1 MAQTEAPPLSETPSG
16 TDTVL
21 DVVNLTKNFGG
32 LAAVQN
38 LDFYVDRGSITSLI
52 GPNGAGKSTVFNLI
66 SGLYKPDTGEIK
78 LDGRD
83 IAGQSPDRVQK
94 RGIARTFQNQ
104 RLFANLSVL
113 ENVLIGYHSR
123 LHAGLFGDILKP
135 PWVRHEEHRARDLA
149 MDALRLFGD
158 RLAPSAHRRCVD
170 LAYADR
176 RLLELARAIVSEP
189 RLLMLDEPSAGM
201 NPTET
206 VEFMGYVR
214 AIRER
219 GITVL
224 LIEHNL
230 NVVMGISE
238 RIVVLDYGTKISEGL
253 PEQVRNDERV
263 IEAYLGRRSTSG
275 RG

>member
-1 MAQTEAPPLSETPSG
+1 MAQTYTPHASESS
-16 TDTVL
+16 TVADNVL
-21 DVVNLTKNFGG
+21 EVTNLTKNFGG

-38 LDFYVDRGSITSLI
+38 LDFYVARGSITSLI

-66 SGLYKPDTGEIK
+66 SGLYTPDTGEI
-78 LDGRD
+78 LFDGRD
-83 IAGQSPDRVQK
+83 IAGLSPDRVQK

-123 LHAGLFGDILKP
+123 LHAGLFGNVIKP
-135 PWVRHEEHRARDLA
+135 PWVRNEERRARQLA
-149 MDALRLFGD
+149 MDALGLFGD
-158 RLAPSAHRRCVD
+158 RLAPAAYRRCMD

-189 RLLMLDEPSAGM
+189 QLLMLDEPSAGM

-214 AIRER
+214 AIRDR
-219 GITVL
+219 GTTVL

-230 NVVMGISE
+230 NVVMGMSE

-253 PEQVRNDERV
+253 PEEVRNDERV
-263 IEAYLGRRSTSG
+263 IEAYLGRRSTSA

>member
-1 MAQTEAPPLSETPSG
+1 M
-16 TDTVL
+16 
-21 DVVNLTKNFGG
+21 
-32 LAAVQN
+32 
-38 LDFYVDRGSITSLI
+38 
-52 GPNGAGKSTVFNLI
+52 
-66 SGLYKPDTGEIK
+66 
-78 LDGRD
+78 
-83 IAGQSPDRVQK
+83 
-94 RGIARTFQNQ
+94 
-104 RLFANLSVL
+104 
-113 ENVLIGYHSR
+113 
-123 LHAGLFGDILKP
+123 
-135 PWVRHEEHRARDLA
+135 
-149 MDALRLFGD
+149 
-158 RLAPSAHRRCVD
+158 D

-214 AIRER
+214 AIRES

-253 PEQVRNDERV
+253 PEKVRNDERV
-263 IEAYLGRRSTSG
+263 IEAYLGRRSTSA
-275 RG
+275 

>member
-1 MAQTEAPPLSETPSG
+1 MVQTETSPAPDTPASA
-16 TDTVL
+16 DSVL
-21 DVVNLTKNFGG
+21 EIKNLTKNFGG
-32 LAAVQN
+32 LSAVQN
-38 LDFYVDRGSITSLI
+38 LDFSVRRGSITSLI

-66 SGLYKPDTGEIK
+66 SGLYKPDTGEIL
-78 LDGRD
+78 LDGKD

-94 RGIARTFQNQ
+94 QGIARTFQNQ

-123 LHAGLFGDILKP
+123 LRAGLFGDIVKP
-135 PWVRHEEHRARDLA
+135 PWVRNEEQRARERA
-149 MDALRLFGD
+149 MESLRLFGS
-158 RLAPSAHRRCVD
+158 RLAPAAHRRCID
-170 LAYADR
+170 MAYADR

-206 VEFMGYVR
+206 VEFMGYVQ

-219 GITVL
+219 GTTVL

-230 NVVMGISE
+230 NIVMGISE
-238 RIVVLDYGTKISEGL
+238 HIVVLDYGTKIAEGL
-253 PEQVRNDERV
+253 PDEVRNNERV
-263 IEAYLGRRSTSG
+263 IEAYLGRRSTSA
-275 RG
+275 